1 MNQNQWSPQF
11 PSMRTEVQYA
21 VATLAD
27 EDYQD
32 QVWVK
37 GVFPRDPYLYD
48 FDAACHMLLD
58 DADIMD
64 ESDRLIGA
72 ILRDEREVGVLRCLG
87 ETLLTLIDDISAVG
101 TFEDARRSSKWPP
114 VVAAAKEASKVIG
127 RPLEFP

>member
-1 MNQNQWSPQF
+1 MES
-11 PSMRTEVQYA
+11 A
-21 VATLAD
+21 VSIDANRSAVRGLATLAD

-37 GVFPRDPYLYD
+37 GFFPRDPYLYD

-114 VVAAAKEASKVIG
+114 VVAARKGS
-127 RPLEFP
+127 LEGDWTTP

>member
-1 MNQNQWSPQF
+1 
-11 PSMRTEVQYA
+11 VQYA